1 MSIAR
6 IKKNDTV
13 IVIAGADKGKTGK
26 VLSVSPK
33 KGTALVEGLHMVKKT
48 IRRTEQT
55 PQGGI
60 VDRESPIQ
68 LSNLMPYDADK
79 KAGSRIART
88 RNGEKT
94 VRTLKSSGKA
104 LD

>member
-13 IVIAGADKGKTGK
+13 MVIAGAGKGKTGK

-33 KGTALVEGLHMVKKT
+33 HGTAIVEGLHLVKKT

-55 PQGGI
+55 PNGGI
-60 VDRESPIQ
+60 VDREAPIH
-68 LSNLMPYDADK
+68 LSNLKPVVDDK
-79 KAGSRIART
+79 AKA
-88 RNGEKT
+88 
-94 VRTLKSSGKA
+94 
-104 LD
+104 

>member
-13 IVIAGADKGKTGK
+13 VVIAGADKGKTGK

-33 KGTALVEGLHMVKKT
+33 KGTAIVEGLHLVKKT

-60 VDRESPIQ
+60 VERPAPIE

-79 KAGSRIART
+79 KCGCRINRT
-88 RNGEKT
+88 
-94 VRTLKSSGKA
+94 
-104 LD
+104 

>member
-13 IVIAGADKGKTGK
+13 IVISGADKGKTGK

-33 KGTALVEGLHMVKKT
+33 KGTAVVEGLHLVKKT
-48 IRRTEQT
+48 VRRTEQT

-60 VDRESPIQ
+60 VDKEAPTQ
-68 LSNLMPYDADK
+68 LSNLMPYDAEK
-79 KAGSRIART
+79 KRGSRIRRT
-88 RNGEKT
+88 QNGERT
-94 VRTLKSSGKA
+94 VRTLKTSGKV

>member
-1 MSIAR
+1 MSKAR

-13 IVIAGADKGKTGK
+13 MVIAGADKGKTGK

-33 KGTALVEGLHMVKKT
+33 HGTAIVEGLHLVKKT

-60 VDRESPIQ
+60 VDRESPID
-68 LSNLMPYDADK
+68 LSNLKPVTDDK
-79 KAGSRIART
+79 AQA
-88 RNGEKT
+88 
-94 VRTLKSSGKA
+94 
-104 LD
+104 

>member
-1 MSIAR
+1 MSKAR

-13 IVIAGADKGKTGK
+13 LVIAGADKGKTGK

-33 KGTALVEGLHMVKKT
+33 HGTAIVEGLHLVKKT

-60 VDRESPIQ
+60 VDREAPID
-68 LSNLMPYDADK
+68 LSNLRPVTDDK
-79 KAGSRIART
+79 AQA
-88 RNGEKT
+88 
-94 VRTLKSSGKA
+94 
-104 LD
+104 

>member
-26 VLSVSPK
+26 VTSVNPK

-48 IRRTEQT
+48 IRRTEQA

-79 KAGSRIART
+79 KAGSRISRT
-88 RNGEKT
+88 KNGEKT
-94 VRTLKSSGKA
+94 VRTLKTSGKA

>member
-1 MSIAR
+1 MSKAR

-13 IVIAGADKGKTGK
+13 LVIAGADKGKTGK

-33 KGTALVEGLHMVKKT
+33 HGTAIVEGLHLVKKT

-60 VDRESPIQ
+60 VDREAPID
-68 LSNLMPYDADK
+68 LSNLKPVVDDQA
-79 KAGSRIART
+79 KA
-88 RNGEKT
+88 
-94 VRTLKSSGKA
+94 
-104 LD
+104 

>member
-1 MSIAR
+1 MR

-33 KGTALVEGLHMVKKT
+33 ANKVVVEGVNVVTKHVKPSQANPDGGRIKAEAPFDASNVAILDPKT
-48 IRRTEQT
+48 KTATRVEYQT
-55 PQGGI
+55 IDG
-60 VDRESPIQ
+60 
-68 LSNLMPYDADK
+68 K
-79 KAGSRIART
+79 K
-88 RNGEKT
+88 
-94 VRTLKSSGKA
+94 VRVTKKSQTK

>member
-1 MSIAR
+1 MSKAR

-13 IVIAGADKGKTGK
+13 LVIAGADKGKTGK

-33 KGTALVEGLHMVKKT
+33 HGTAIVEGLHLVKKT

-60 VDRESPIQ
+60 VDREAPID
-68 LSNLMPYDADK
+68 LSNLKPVADDQA
-79 KAGSRIART
+79 KA
-88 RNGEKT
+88 
-94 VRTLKSSGKA
+94 
-104 LD
+104 